1 VFAARSSDDGQVT
14 DHDSSTVRTV
24 LFECRSGLVEDLRV
38 SGRRTGRAR
47 SELFS
52 PDFQV
57 SLPYH
62 GLCVWHVGRDDV
74 VADATRVK
82 FIRGGEGYRVSRPVD
97 GGHGE
102 MLVTV
107 PPALLSE
114 LLGVSERRLADHDL
128 FRARS
133 RPADPRL
140 QRMGAECLARRG
152 RPWSALAQEEWL
164 IAFLRQ
170 ALASPPCAQ
179 VSPALVRTVAR
190 AKEYLATHHSD
201 RTRLDDVAE
210 AVGVAPAYLTTLFRR
225 VEGMPLYRYSLRLR
239 LSRALVEIPD
249 TRDLTRLAVDLGFAH
264 HSHFTAAFRRTF
276 GCTPSAFRK
285 ALRPDAPLAA

>member
-1 VFAARSSDDGQVT
+1 VDLFDDGQVG
-14 DHDSSTVRTV
+14 DPDSSTVRTV
-24 LFECRSGLVEDLRV
+24 LFECGSGLVEDLRIV
-38 SGRRTGRAR
+38 GRRSGRPK

-52 PDFQV
+52 PDYQV

-82 FIRGGEGYRVSRPVD
+82 FIRGGEGYRVSRPVE

-107 PPALLSE
+107 QPSLLSE
-114 LLGVSERRLADHDL
+114 LLEVPERRLADHDL

-152 RPWSALAQEEWL
+152 RPWTGLEQEEWL

-170 ALASPPCAQ
+170 ALASPPSGPA
-179 VSPALVRTVAR
+179 SPALMRTVAR
-190 AKEYLATHHSD
+190 AKEYLAANHSD
-201 RTRLDDVAE
+201 RVRLNDVAQ

-239 LSRALVEIPD
+239 LARALVEIPEA
-249 TRDLTRLAVDLGFAH
+249 RDLTRLAVDLGFAH

-276 GCTPSAFRK
+276 GCTPSVFRK
-285 ALRPDAPLAA
+285 ALRPGAPLPA